1 MENSPVPT
9 NKPTFTSIPLHS
21 TNTIVA
27 PSECRQGPGLLL
39 DEPPQPGCGGL
50 GRFSRVQLTA
60 PTRRRC
66 KPRGIAWGLD
76 DADGWDVPFAPTRLH
91 YGMPSCCRF
100 RVVVSS
106 LPCCR
111 TGIFSGEPP
120 KVEFVHL
127 KTSPAGTVG
136 GRQPLAREPGEHKGV
151 GLRGHPPL
159 ATTPV
164 MAAHHY
170 HPSTVLVSKM
180 LG

>member
-9 NKPTFTSIPLHS
+9 NKPTFASIPLHS

-27 PSECRQGPGLLL
+27 PSECRQGPGLLP
-39 DEPPQPGCGGL
+39 DEPPQPGCSGL

-60 PTRRRC
+60 PTHRRC

-100 RVVVSS
+100 RVV

-127 KTSPAGTVG
+127 KHPQPALLAAVNPWHVNLVNIREWACEVTL
-136 GRQPLAREPGEHKGV
+136 RSLPL
-151 GLRGHPPL
+151 L
-159 ATTPV
+159 
-164 MAAHHY
+164 
-170 HPSTVLVSKM
+170 
-180 LG
+180 